1 MSFACGPFAES
12 TLAGTALV
20 SIHEPE
26 APPLDPIHIP
36 GPEVVIAPY
45 TVEIAGK
52 TVQPLI
58 NSLSINNE
66 LGRQGSATFVLANVE
81 SVPVV
86 GQEVGIYWYNDVL
99 FAGSIDRVQIETNNT
114 ETFKTYRIECVD
126 YSYLLFRRKISQ
138 KWTNVQWGVI
148 ASQTISAEGFT
159 YGSFDPLGVNAFLP
173 VVESDNG
180 NVHDLLSETA
190 AAIGC
195 IFFVDHAK
203 QVHLVRSNLPAAPA
217 VLDAT
222 IVEQA
227 EVTYDRETYRNRQT
241 IIVTGTPPNSS
252 TDPVTASYTRQN
264 DEQIADRAAIEGG
277 NGIYNDIE
285 SITHPTSNAIDDLQ
299 KLAVAYAKLRLG
311 IQGSLR
317 EVVRIRTRASGF
329 ASGQEATIDLPLLG
343 LEGTWSIQKAMI
355 REESGRFAI
364 TTLELTRSNLLRR
377 SQELW
382 LEIVRRGKII
392 AIPPTT
398 GATVLNAAFTTPGTT
413 AWVVPAG
420 VLQVQITC
428 SGAGGGG
435 GGGAKYTVGNLTR
448 TASGGAGGNGGLA
461 ISVLSVTPGESLT
474 IIVGAAGS
482 AGVTNSATYPTS
494 PTPGTTGGAGGTTM
508 VKRGAAI
515 LLYAT
520 GGFGGGGGKA
530 GYLTAFGAYQPT
542 PIPGYPGGIGAG
554 VGDVNT
560 YGGGERG
567 GFAGTGSPFAQPT
580 AGTAGRIRI
589 DY

>member
-1 MSFACGPFAES
+1 MSFASGTFGES
-12 TLAGTALV
+12 TLAGLNLGALAD
-20 SIHEPE
+20 
-26 APPLDPIHIP
+26 APPPP
-36 GPEVVIAPY
+36 PPPEEEIVIAPF
-45 TVEIAGK
+45 TIEIAGEV
-52 TVQPLI
+52 VQPLI

-66 LGRQGSATFVLANVE
+66 LGRQGSASFMLANAA
-81 SVPVV
+81 SVPIV
-86 GQEVGIYWYNDVL
+86 GQDVGIYWYNDIL
-99 FAGSIDRVQIETNNT
+99 FGGSIDRVAVETNNT
-114 ETFKTYRIECVD
+114 ETFKTYRVECVD
-126 YSYLLFRRKISQ
+126 YSYLLFRRKVRQ

-148 ASQTISAEGFT
+148 AAQTMYAEGFT
-159 YGSFDPLGVNAFLP
+159 VGTMDPLGVNAFLP

-195 IFFVDHAK
+195 IFYVDHQKIA
-203 QVHLVRSNLPAAPA
+203 HLVRANLPAAPA
-217 VLDAT
+217 VLDTT
-222 IVEQA
+222 IVESA
-227 EVTYDRETYRNRQT
+227 EVEYDRETYRNKQT

-252 TDPVTASYTRQN
+252 TDPLTVSYTRQN
-264 DEQIADRAAIEGG
+264 DEQIADRAAIEGS

-299 KLAVAYAKLRLG
+299 KLSVAYAKLRLG
-311 IQGSLR
+311 IQGSIR
-317 EVVRIRTRASGF
+317 QMVTVRTRATGF
-329 ASGQEATIDLPLLG
+329 TAGQEATLDLPSLG
-343 LEGTWSIQKAMI
+343 LEGTWAIQKAMI

-398 GATVLNAAFTTPGTT
+398 GSTTLSAAFTTPGTT
-413 AWVVPAG
+413 AWVVPGG
-420 VLQVQITC
+420 VLQIQITC

-435 GGGAKYTVGNLTR
+435 GGGAKYQVGNLIR
-448 TASGGAGGNGGLA
+448 TAAGGPGGNGGLA
-461 ISVLSVTPGESLT
+461 VSVLSVTPGESLT
-474 IIVGAAGS
+474 IIIGAAGT

-494 PTPGTTGGAGGTTM
+494 PTSGTAGVAGGTTS
-508 VKRGAAI
+508 VKRGATTLI
-515 LLYAT
+515 YAT
-520 GGFGGGGGKA
+520 GGFGGGGGQA
-530 GYLTAFGAYQPT
+530 GYLTVFGAYQPS
-542 PIPGYPGGIGAG
+542 PIAGYPGGIGAG